1 MSTVEITPIVKTI
14 DISRSARDAFRLFTE
29 EITAWWPTESHTR
42 AKSAEGEK
50 TERVTIEPR
59 VGGRVY
65 ETLDD
70 GRELDWGEV
79 TAYEP
84 GDVFAM
90 EWRMGR
96 APEEATQVT
105 VHFETLDGES
115 CRVTL
120 IHENWERL
128 GEEGAKLRDGYNEG
142 WVAVFEQGFGEFAG
156 RA

>member
-1 MSTVEITPIVKTI
+1 MSTVEISPIVKTI
-14 DISRSARDAFRLFTE
+14 DVRRSARDAFRLFTE
-29 EITAWWPTESHTR
+29 EIRHWWPTETHTR

-50 TERVTIEPR
+50 TERVTIEPQ

-65 ETLDD
+65 ETLND

-84 GDVFAM
+84 ADVFAM

-96 APEEATQVT
+96 PPKEATQVT
-105 VHFETLDGES
+105 VHFETLGEAS

-120 IHENWERL
+120 THENWERL
-128 GEEGAKLRDGYNEG
+128 GEEAESQRDGYNNG
-142 WVAVFEQGFGEFAG
+142 WVAVFEEGFGGFAG

>member
-1 MSTVEITPIVKTI
+1 MSTVEISPIVKTI
-14 DISRSARDAFRLFTE
+14 DVRRPARDAFRLFTE
-29 EITAWWPTESHTR
+29 EITAWWPIELHSR
-42 AKSAEGEK
+42 AKSAKGEK
-50 TERVTIEPR
+50 TERVTIEPH

-65 ETLDD
+65 EALTD

-84 GDVFAM
+84 GNVFAM

-96 APEEATQVT
+96 PPEESTQVT
-105 VHFETLDGES
+105 VRFESLDGEN

-120 IHENWERL
+120 THENWERL
-128 GEEGAKLRDGYNEG
+128 GEEGESLRHGYNNG
-142 WVAVFEQGFGEFAG
+142 WVAVFEEGFGGFAG